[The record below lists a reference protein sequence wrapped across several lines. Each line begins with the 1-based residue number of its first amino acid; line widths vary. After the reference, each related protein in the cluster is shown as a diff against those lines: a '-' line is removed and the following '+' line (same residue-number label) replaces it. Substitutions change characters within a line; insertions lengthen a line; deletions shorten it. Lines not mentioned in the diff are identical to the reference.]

1 MKASYQSVRI
11 KGSSSQSMEPDQ
23 MEMRAKQVED
33 KRTRNDAEDL
43 NDRATGKYQDIRAYN
58 SEIQERSH

>member
-43 NDRATGKYQDIRAYN
+43 NATGQYQDIRAYN